1 MQELEKTWGK
11 AKSEDAQKEPITNVL
26 IPESGEFVSIP
37 LLNIEV
43 YSKIN
48 NSATKRNK
56 GTQSTKQLFVKNT
69 MLILK
74 AAVALKEI
82 EQAHTV
88 NFWGKANK
96 IAGNFCL

>member
-1 MQELEKTWGK
+1 MQELEKSWGK
-11 AKSEDAQKEPITNVL
+11 AKSENAQKEPITNVL
-26 IPESGEFVSIP
+26 IPENGEFVSMQ
-37 LLNIEV
+37 LLNHEI

-48 NSATKRNK
+48 NSATNRNK
-56 GTQSTKQLFVKNT
+56 GTQSTKQLFVKTT

-74 AAVALKEI
+74 AAVALKKI

-96 IAGNFCL
+96 IAGNFRL